1 MESALRASVGMKDH
15 TPNVSTP
22 DGEGHVHRGL
32 GQFSGGIG
40 VAESEPEDPP
50 GEQVLDRSQVDG
62 TLEGGDLF
70 EITAPFLVRSLGGEI
85 AADQIRRNGSALVR
99 AGQPSPAPF
108 LPCYQPLGAHRPG
121 YGLF

>member
-1 MESALRASVGMKDH
+1 MKDH

-40 VAESEPEDPP
+40 VAESEPEHPP
-50 GEQVLDRSQVDG
+50 REQVLDRSQVDG

-85 AADQIRRNGSALVR
+85 AADQIT
-99 AGQPSPAPF
+99 P
-108 LPCYQPLGAHRPG
+108 
-121 YGLF
+121 